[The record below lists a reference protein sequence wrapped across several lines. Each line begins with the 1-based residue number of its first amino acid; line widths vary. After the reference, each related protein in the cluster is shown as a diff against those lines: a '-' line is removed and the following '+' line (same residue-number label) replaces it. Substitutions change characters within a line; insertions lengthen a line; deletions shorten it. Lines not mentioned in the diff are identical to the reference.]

1 MVRRKRK
8 QVADSRMVGRKEHM
22 SVDRDWDIDW
32 LGWLVEQLE
41 KPLAADNKMTDM
53 QARTSVGMG
62 LGIEQLERLGQECIV
77 DNKRTGIEVHM

>member
-22 SVDRDWDIDW
+22 SVGRDWDIDW

-41 KPLAADNKMTDM
+41 QPLAADSKMTDM
-53 QARTSVGMG
+53 KARTSVGRG
-62 LGIEQLERLGQECIV
+62 LGIERLERLGQECIV
-77 DNKRTGIEVHM
+77 DNKTTGIKARM

>member
-1 MVRRKRK
+1 M
-8 QVADSRMVGRKEHM
+8 
-22 SVDRDWDIDW
+22 
-32 LGWLVEQLE
+32 EQLE

-53 QARTSVGMG
+53 QARTSVGRG